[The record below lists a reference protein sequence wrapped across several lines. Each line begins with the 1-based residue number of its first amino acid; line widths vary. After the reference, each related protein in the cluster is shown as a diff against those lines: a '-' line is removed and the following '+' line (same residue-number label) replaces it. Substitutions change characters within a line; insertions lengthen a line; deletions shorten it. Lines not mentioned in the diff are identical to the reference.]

1 MRLFGLGV
9 VAYVSLVVKLFSIF
23 YNGEVE
29 LDIFRWFHLIFLLDV
44 NTL

>member
-9 VAYVSLVVKLFSIF
+9 LPICSLLVKLFSIF

-29 LDIFRWFHLIFLLDV
+29 LDIFRWFHLICLDV
-44 NTL
+44 ETL